1 MVRGQEDAEWGVAP
15 SLWRA
20 GYTEDDERNLTH
32 RFRTRAASR
41 YAKAPSYDDHA
52 GWLSLA
58 QHYGLPTRLL
68 DWSRSPLIASYFA
81 IKRHVPPSIDEG
93 LCAADAAI
101 WILDPH
107 AFNAIST
114 RRGGNSTLSL
124 QNASVTPAIDSGV
137 CAPLISSAFTGGS
150 ESLISERRPA
160 HALAIMATETDNRM
174 FVQQGCFTVHDPEA
188 GRIDEQPDADFFLT
202 KLLVPRSHVGEF
214 AADVD
219 ACGIRL
225 GDIFPDLENL
235 AAELIHTFRP
245 RSVLGRKSDVPWF

>member
-1 MVRGQEDAEWGVAP
+1 
-15 SLWRA
+15 
-20 GYTEDDERNLTH
+20 
-32 RFRTRAASR
+32 
-41 YAKAPSYDDHA
+41 
-52 GWLSLA
+52 
-58 QHYGLPTRLL
+58 
-68 DWSRSPLIASYFA
+68 
-81 IKRHVPPSIDEG
+81 
-93 LCAADAAI
+93 
-101 WILDPH
+101 
-107 AFNAIST
+107 
-114 RRGGNSTLSL
+114 
-124 QNASVTPAIDSGV
+124 
-137 CAPLISSAFTGGS
+137 
-150 ESLISERRPA
+150 
-160 HALAIMATETDNRM
+160 M